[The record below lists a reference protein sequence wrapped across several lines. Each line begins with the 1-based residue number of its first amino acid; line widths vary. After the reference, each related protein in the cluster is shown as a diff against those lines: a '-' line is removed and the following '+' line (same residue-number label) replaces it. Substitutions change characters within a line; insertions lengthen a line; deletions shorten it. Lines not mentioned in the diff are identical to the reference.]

1 MKWSHGCI
9 LDTEVGGWH
18 KLLVFE
24 EPRISGLALIATQRL
39 THGLSL
45 YHYNGRSIH
54 LLVVELL
61 KDRLVDVDLQLI
73 NKTTFTNI
81 MV

>member
-1 MKWSHGCI
+1 M
-9 LDTEVGGWH
+9 
-18 KLLVFE
+18 FE
-24 EPRISGLALIATQRL
+24 EPRISGLALIAAKRL
-39 THGLSL
+39 PHGLSL
-45 YHYNGRSIH
+45 YHYNN